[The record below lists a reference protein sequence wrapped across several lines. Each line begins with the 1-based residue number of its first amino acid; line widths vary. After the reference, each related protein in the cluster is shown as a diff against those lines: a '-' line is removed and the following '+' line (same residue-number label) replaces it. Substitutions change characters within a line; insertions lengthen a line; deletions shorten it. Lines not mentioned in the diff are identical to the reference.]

1 MPPRLLA
8 VPAGTRLPPGVV
20 TVVAAGVGSRMRGVA
35 AYAAVPVAAV
45 AGSARGGA
53 TRWVVPHAAPA
64 SAVAGSARRGAR
76 RSVAAHAAPDA
87 GSNHADAD
95 KVRFLGLCYLTSNQR
110 PWPLILHSPISISC
124 TFFSVVLF
132 QRIPFLLQDNHFYE
146 VIETYTLQALEML
159 AAIQLPAALA
169 GKAETLKSHLEE
181 AVDAAKSRVPDKVSF
196 VMDLLHNIYDVVN
209 LVFECRSSG
218 DFIPLKVCSPTRPE
232 DKAMLKSGESIV
244 FTINMDD
251 EENVSKLW
259 LLI

>member
-1 MPPRLLA
+1 
-8 VPAGTRLPPGVV
+8 
-20 TVVAAGVGSRMRGVA
+20 MRGVA

-95 KVRFLGLCYLTSNQR
+95 K
-110 PWPLILHSPISISC
+110 
-124 TFFSVVLF
+124 
-132 QRIPFLLQDNHFYE
+132 DNHFYE

-218 DFIPLKVCSPTRPE
+218 DFIPLKVCSLTRPE

-251 EENVSKLW
+251 EENMIRSVVIAVGIATGYTAGCGWLSKAQMAKYLKRA
-259 LLI
+259 L